1 MNALRTAVALAL
13 VTSMASA
20 CPSCS
25 LAQAGDTLLYIIA
38 FMATPYLLVSGS
50 VVWIKSLL
58 DEEEE
63 DEGTPD
69 HL

>member
-1 MNALRTAVALAL
+1 MNILRTLLVLLAA
-13 VTSMASA
+13 TASASA

-38 FMATPYLLVSGS
+38 FMLMPYALVSGS

-58 DEEEE
+58 AEENDE
-63 DEGTPD
+63 DTPD

>member
-1 MNALRTAVALAL
+1 MNTLRTIAVML
-13 VTSMASA
+13 VAAASASA

-38 FMATPYLLVSGS
+38 FMLTPYVLVSGS

-58 DEEEE
+58 DDENDE
-63 DEGTPD
+63 DTPD